1 MSGPFSTGSPR
12 RMPGTFH
19 HAVWPEFPFQILSSS
34 LPSLESEK
42 AQWRGGNG
50 TNIPRNLFSSPP

>member
-1 MSGPFSTGSPR
+1 
-12 RMPGTFH
+12 MPGTFH
-19 HAVWPEFPFQILSSS
+19 HAVWLEFPFQILSSS